1 MYSFTID
8 SKLSHLIDDLC
19 IYYGMNRVHNM
30 FKSLLLDFNDNIKLK
45 DKAKFSN
52 LSYKYEEIV
61 GINLKNNFILEL
73 RNTRSLLRLNIVDSN
88 NPLQVLFYSDL
99 TVNAFKYLDLKLI
112 FEYFDKNIEFYN
124 SKK

>member
-1 MYSFTID
+1 MSSFIID

-19 IYYGMNRVHNM
+19 TYYGMNRVYNM

-45 DKAKFSN
+45 DKAKFNN
-52 LSYKYEEIV
+52 LPYKYEEIV
-61 GINLKNNFILEL
+61 GINLEKNFILEL

-99 TVNAFKYLDLKLI
+99 TVNMLKSLDLKLI
-112 FEYFDKNIEFYN
+112 FEYFDKNLIFYN
-124 SKK
+124 QK